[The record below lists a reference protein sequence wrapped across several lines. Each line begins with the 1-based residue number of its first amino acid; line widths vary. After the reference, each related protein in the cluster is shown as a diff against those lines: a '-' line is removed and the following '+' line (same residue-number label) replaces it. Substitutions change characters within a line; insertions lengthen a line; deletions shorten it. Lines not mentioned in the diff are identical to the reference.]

1 MLRYSVE
8 PGRQRANF
16 SAVYALLGVVLIPIS
31 FLAIRLAERFI
42 HPVVFTRDG
51 PQMPAEMFIA
61 FLFCLGGT
69 LALAATLYNVELA
82 GKRLDLHVRDLREAL
97 A

>member
-1 MLRYSVE
+1 V
-8 PGRQRANF
+8 
-16 SAVYALLGVVLIPIS
+16 S

-51 PQMPAEMFIA
+51 PQMPWQMFVT
-61 FLFCLGGT
+61 FLVCLGGM
-69 LALAATLYNVELA
+69 LALAAALYHVELT
-82 GKRLDLHVRDLREAL
+82 GKRIDGHLRELREAL